1 MTYRYETAHTAAH
14 FTPGRDGA
22 RIQRIVIH
30 HWGSDGQ
37 THDGVVRFFETTAP
51 TSAHY
56 VVSAGRVTCMVSC
69 ANTAWHAGSW
79 QANTQSIG
87 IECRP
92 ECTTADLE
100 TLAELV
106 ADIRKTYGHLPLIG
120 HRDVIATACPGRYYQ
135 KLARISQRADQIAA
149 GKPSPRITKKG
160 DIMTPEQDRKL
171 TAILDLL
178 TPGKTGV
185 KYAGDILLRLDRIE
199 KQAAQIAALSAA
211 VSALSTSAGLD
222 PDVIT
227 SAIND
232 AVAEALKDVE
242 ITLSTKDGGK

>member
-1 MTYRYETAHTAAH
+1 
-14 FTPGRDGA
+14 
-22 RIQRIVIH
+22 
-30 HWGSDGQ
+30 
-37 THDGVVRFFETTAP
+37 
-51 TSAHY
+51 
-56 VVSAGRVTCMVSC
+56 MVSC
-69 ANTAWHAGSW
+69 ANTAWHAGNW

-149 GKPSPRITKKG
+149 GKTSPRITKKG
-160 DIMTPEQDRKL
+160 DTMTPEQDRKL

-178 TPGKTGV
+178 TPGKAGV
-185 KYAGDILLRLDRIE
+185 KYAGDIVLRLDRIE